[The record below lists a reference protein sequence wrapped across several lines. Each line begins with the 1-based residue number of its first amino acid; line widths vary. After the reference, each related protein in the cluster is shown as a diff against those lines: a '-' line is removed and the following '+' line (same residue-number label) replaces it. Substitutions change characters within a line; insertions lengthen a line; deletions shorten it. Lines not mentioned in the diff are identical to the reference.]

1 MGPDGCKAPA
11 APHGSQHPT
20 PRSHHYL
27 RPTGQPLARR
37 RAPGVCITVDDMQ
50 KTTSPRLLQAAMVI
64 FAIGLIALVAL
75 FVTPLVTDGD
85 TAPTFVY
92 LLTMCAP
99 LGFLLGLVYALRAG
113 RRAR

>member
-1 MGPDGCKAPA
+1 MDG
-11 APHGSQHPT
+11 
-20 PRSHHYL
+20 
-27 RPTGQPLARR
+27 
-37 RAPGVCITVDDMQ
+37 MQ
-50 KTTSPRLLQAAMVI
+50 KTTSPRLLQVAMVI

-75 FVTPLVTDGD
+75 FVTPLLTDGD